1 MIKCEKNAL
10 ITGAG
15 SEIAKSIIENFK
27 NTFNFVK
34 HKKNYV
40 DSFLFGDLSNEEI
53 VKSVF
58 GNIKN
63 LDLLVCCAGGDKG
76 ILKRPHPDDC
86 ASIGLSDAHEIFNRN
101 FFSTFLTC
109 KHVIEK
115 MNLNSNI
122 IIIGSAVVSKP
133 RKDGELGMYACAKA
147 AVHEYTKHLAKKMEN
162 KIKVNC
168 LAVDGRDCFQ
178 QKIKKTIDSINII
191 LKSNIT
197 GEIFRLD
204 K

>member
-1 MIKCEKNAL
+1 MIKCKKNAL

-15 SEIAKSIIENFK
+15 SDIAKSIVENFK
-27 NTFNFVK
+27 NNFNFIQ
-34 HKKNYV
+34 HKQNHL
-40 DSFLFGDLSNEEI
+40 DGFLFGDLSDKNITE
-53 VKSVF
+53 KVF
-58 GNIKN
+58 DNIKN
-63 LDLLVCCAGGDKG
+63 LDLLVCCAGGVKG
-76 ILKRPHPDDC
+76 IIKKPNPDDC
-86 ASIGLSDAHEIFNRN
+86 IFIELEESHAIFNRN

-109 KHVIEK
+109 KYVIEK

-133 RKDGELGMYACAKA
+133 RKNAEVGMYACAKA
-147 AVHEYTKHLAKKMEN
+147 AVHEYTIHLAKQLEN

-168 LAVDGRDCFQ
+168 LATDGHEIN
-178 QKIKKTIDSINII
+178 KIIDSINMI

-197 GEIFRLD
+197 GEIFRLE

>member
-1 MIKCEKNAL
+1 MIKCKKNAL

-15 SEIAKSIIENFK
+15 SDIAKSIVENFK
-27 NTFNFVK
+27 NNFNFIQ
-34 HKKNYV
+34 HKQNHL
-40 DSFLFGDLSNEEI
+40 DGFLFGDLSDKNITE
-53 VKSVF
+53 KVF
-58 GNIKN
+58 DNIKN
-63 LDLLVCCAGGDKG
+63 LDLLVCCAGGVKG
-76 ILKRPHPDDC
+76 IVKKPNPDDC
-86 ASIGLSDAHEIFNRN
+86 IFIELEDYNEILNIN

-109 KHVIEK
+109 KYVIEK

-133 RKDGELGMYACAKA
+133 RKNAEIGMYACAKA
-147 AVHEYTKHLAKKMEN
+147 AVHEYTIHLAKQLEN

-168 LAVDGRDCFQ
+168 LATDGHEIN
-178 QKIKKTIDSINII
+178 KIIDSINMI

-197 GEIFRLD
+197 GEIFRLE